1 MPRARILGLPLLSL
15 GVNVPFATRF
25 RETPRLGITR
35 RGTDGRDLLVVLGW
49 GNKPTHEH
57 VAWLLTRLL
66 DAGYRV
72 HAVTLPTN
80 GWDFDRQY
88 VDPLDA
94 YLSERDI
101 DIAVSHST
109 GGLVAEHL
117 AERHDLR
124 NVFLS
129 PWWGIETTGVVD
141 RAVLS
146 AFERLPTTTRLYEPD
161 LGAEAIGDLK
171 SAAEAATGPS
181 GLSPAF
187 LATVRDA
194 QSRLGP
200 FDAGDVVFY
209 TPEDRVVDPAAIE
222 ARAPEANRRA
232 YDGGHEFFAS
242 SCRDRVLDDV
252 LAALRS
258 GPDGLVGDA

>member
-1 MPRARILGLPLLSL
+1 MNLPL
-15 GVNVPFATRF
+15 AARF
-25 RETPRLGITR
+25 RETPRVQITR
-35 RGTDGRDLLVVLGW
+35 RGTGGEDLLVVLGW

-101 DIAVSHST
+101 DLALSHST

-124 NVFLS
+124 NVFCS
-129 PWWGIETTGVVD
+129 PWWGIDATGVVD
-141 RAVLS
+141 RAVLW
-146 AFERLPTTTRLYEPD
+146 AFDRLPTTRRLYEPGLD
-161 LGAEAIGDLK
+161 VEAIGDLK

-187 LATVRDA
+187 LATVREA
-194 QSRLGP
+194 QSGLTA
-200 FDAGDVVFY
+200 FDERDAVCYAPD
-209 TPEDRVVDPAAIE
+209 DSVVDPGAIE
-222 ARAPEANRRA
+222 ARVPEANRRA

-242 SCRDRVLDDV
+242 SCRERVLDDV
-252 LAALRS
+252 LAALDA
-258 GPDGLVGDA
+258 GPDGLAAGEK